1 MAYDQVVKATI
12 NGTDVVPIVN
22 AAPQANTTGNITTS
36 STTIVATDMMGIG
49 SATVQIS
56 GTHAG
61 INMIFEASADAGTTW
76 FPVQGINQSTN
87 ALTTAGATGVI
98 ATNATVV
105 WTVSPLLGQSQ
116 FRVRSTAFTSGSG
129 AIVIHPSTQ
138 FIALPIATQ
147 PVSGTVTA
155 TVASTTI
162 TSLVPGVAAT
172 SLGKAEDAVHASG
185 DTGVQ
190 ILAVRNDNAATSLTS
205 ATGDYSPVAVD
216 TNGTVFVRDAPA
228 ITPTNTQ
235 ITPATSSTTIKASNA
250 ARRSLVLYNGGTSNC
265 YITYGATSSSTA
277 YTFILGSDSG
287 ATIDGKEYSGIVTG
301 IWVATGGNS
310 MQVTEIV

>member
-1 MAYDQVVKATI
+1 MAYDQIVKQTI
-12 NGTDVVPIVN
+12 NGTDVVPVIN

-36 STTIVATDMMGIG
+36 STSITATDLTGIG

-61 INMIFEASADAGTTW
+61 INMIFEAAADGTTF

-87 ALTTAGATGVI
+87 ALTTAGVTGVI
-98 ATNATVV
+98 PSNTTVV

-138 FIALPIATQ
+138 FIALPVATQ
-147 PVSGTVTA
+147 AVSGSVTA
-155 TVASTTI
+155 TVGSTTI

-185 DTGVQ
+185 DTGIQ
-190 ILAVRNDNAATSLTS
+190 ILAIRNDNASTTLTS
-205 ATGDYSPVAVD
+205 GNGDYSGIAVD
-216 TNGTVFVRDAPA
+216 PTGVVLTREAPA
-228 ITPTNTQ
+228 NSANKTNVTAAIT
-235 ITPATSSTTIKASNA
+235 STTVLAANSARKSAILSND
-250 ARRSLVLYNGGTSNC
+250 STSDCYVSYGGTAS
-265 YITYGATSSSTA
+265 TTS
-277 YTFILGSDSG
+277 YTFLLAAGNQATVIGS
-287 ATIDGKEYSGIVTG
+287 EYAGPLVA
-301 IWVATGGNS
+301 IWNTATGT
-310 MQVTEIV
+310 MRVTETLV